1 MSQENVEI
9 VRAAFEAINRGD
21 IEAALEDAAPGFALD
36 FSRAV
41 GPVHGVFGREEMP
54 GVFEE
59 VDEPWESVRREA
71 EEFIEAG
78 EHVVTPMTSYHRG
91 RDRRSWV
98 RIPSAAP
105 FLDLQRITAGMKP
118 RVSGVEPA
126 RSGSST
132 GSRAG

>member
-21 IEAALEDAAPGFALD
+21 MDAALKDAAPGFEFD

-41 GPVHGVFGREEMP
+41 GPVHGVFGRDEMP

-71 EEFIEAG
+71 DEFIEAG
-78 EHVVTPMTSYHRG
+78 EHVATPMTSYHRG
-91 RDRRSWV
+91 RDGIEV
-98 RIPSAAP
+98 RARLAMVWTIHNGAVTRATFYQELEDALEAAG
-105 FLDLQRITAGMKP
+105 L
-118 RVSGVEPA
+118 SE
-126 RSGSST
+126 
-132 GSRAG
+132 